1 MKISEFIEEFEREFF
16 ARLNQKT
23 GWGKEEVKREFKE
36 VKGVIALRSIEKLLE
51 RR

>member
-1 MKISEFIEEFEREFF
+1 MKISEFMEEFEREFF

-23 GWGKEEVKREFKE
+23 GWGKEEVKKEFRETKAA
-36 VKGVIALRSIEKLLE
+36 IALKSIEKLLE